1 MKKRTLFTFF
11 FFACACALSYAL
23 VSTISTTIK
32 EDRLIKDSEAS
43 VIERLKII
51 REAQKT
57 YQLRYGAYTSN
68 WDSLKNFVKEGVI
81 YNVSKREIIIPKD
94 KIRTLATY
102 HLGDSVRVIYD
113 TLGTVPA
120 INSVFED
127 GRPTFNLDSMEYIPG
142 NAEGKQFKMFVERK
156 LTGKTEI
163 MANYIEVIDQYPV
176 NKARSDEN
184 TNRRVKFLRFGS
196 LNEVSTVGNWEDK

>member
-1 MKKRTLFTFF
+1 MKKRTLFTIFF
-11 FFACACALSYAL
+11 LLCAVGLSYAL
-23 VSTISTTIK
+23 VDTIK
-32 EDRLIKDSEAS
+32 TSIEQEALIKESEAL

-57 YQLRYGAYTSN
+57 YQLRYGKYTES
-68 WDSLKNFVKEGVI
+68 WDSLEQFMKEGVI
-81 YNVSKREIIIPKD
+81 YNVSKKEIVIPKD
-94 KIRTLATY
+94 KIRTLETY
-102 HLGDSVRVIYD
+102 YLGDSIRVVYD

-142 NAEGKQFKMFVERK
+142 QGDKQFRMFVEK
-156 LTGKTEI
+156 KPTGKTEI
-163 MANYIEVIDQYPV
+163 LADYIEVIDPFPV
-176 NKARSDEN
+176 NKERSDEN
-184 TNRRVKFLRFGS
+184 LNRRAKFLRFGS